1 MYFEE
6 FFNVYITRLQFPK
19 ISVAKPKKTM
29 CNFLAIAYQVGQK
42 NRNWFRLGLFLA

>member
-19 ISVAKPKKTM
+19 ISVAKPKKQ
-29 CNFLAIAYQVGQK
+29 CAI
-42 NRNWFRLGLFLA
+42 F